1 MRIFKFIS
9 EFLKSNII
17 KTITFNFKLLPL
29 KDAIKMPIFLY
40 GKVCLRNLDGSV
52 EIRGRKYPGM
62 IKIGANDWYVA
73 THVPQCIW
81 TVNGKII
88 FNGPVRFLQGSYV
101 LVSHNATLE
110 IGSKGAIIGA
120 DLKIMCFDHIKLGD
134 NVRIPWNIQIIDTS
148 FHYLENTDPT
158 KDIKKLTAPIIIGD
172 RVWIGNNTTISKGTV
187 LPDDTIV
194 ASNSL
199 VNKDFSSLNPYSF
212 IAGSPAKFK
221 AEGIRRVW
229 DNAQQKQLDKQF
241 GYDRTHL

>member
-1 MRIFKFIS
+1 MRIFKFVS
-9 EFLKSNII
+9 EFLRSNII
-17 KTITFNFKLLPL
+17 KTITFNFKLLPF

-110 IGSKGAIIGA
+110 IGPKGVFMGS
-120 DLKIMCFDHIKLGD
+120 DLKIICFEHIKLGN
-134 NVRIPWNIQIIDTS
+134 NVGITWNIQIIDTS
-148 FHYLENTDPT
+148 FHYLEHTDPN
-158 KDIKKLTAPIIIGD
+158 KVIKKLTSPIIIGD
-172 RVWIGNNTTISKGTV
+172 RVWIGNNTTISKGTI

-199 VNKDFSSLNPYSF
+199 VNKDFSYLQPYSF
-212 IAGSPAKFK
+212 LAGIPATLKTK
-221 AEGIRRVW
+221 GIRRVR
-229 DNAQQKQLDKQF
+229 DNERQKQLDKQF